1 MKRQMITPLIWYNL
15 KLTVHYSWCLSAAL
29 LAVIPFFMDAGL
41 MGQNEVARLGERLI
55 SFLGLII
62 YPHLALL
69 ENGGIGEPLY
79 AKQVRHPPIFLFRWL
94 LTTFYVFLVNAAF
107 FTWLNW
113 SGADF
118 NLWPMTGGVTFTAV
132 AIGTAG
138 MTAALLVGNVSAGYI
153 AGFAWYLL
161 DFMTKGRMTG
171 HFYLF
176 GLLEHEWDN
185 DKWLLAG
192 LSLVLA
198 LICACLLPHRRLD

>member
-1 MKRQMITPLIWYNL
+1 MRRQMITSLVWYNL

-118 NLWPMTGGVTFTAV
+118 NLWPMTGGVPFTAV

-138 MTAALLVGNVSAGYI
+138 ITAAPLICHRSAGFI
-153 AGFAWYLL
+153 PAFPLFLPA
-161 DFMTKGRMTG
+161 FRTKRRRPRP
-171 HFYLF
+171 FYPF
-176 GLLEHEWDN
+176 GPPQP
-185 DKWLLAG
+185 LA
-192 LSLVLA
+192 A
-198 LICACLLPHRRLD
+198 Y